1 MSKWAELT
9 AMRVTTFSLTSLCRK
24 AFLWQRRKRY
34 LCEHRNPL
42 YTALLFSGK
51 LYTHL
56 ADIDHQA
63 QEMFSQLIEQMA
75 TREEITEQLK
85 EENQIVGRKD
95 EQHPQS
101 SGRNYFQRVH
111 ILLGFYGKHKTGAW
125 NVLFQA
131 PVVAADYIFF
141 VQFPLV

>member
-1 MSKWAELT
+1 
-9 AMRVTTFSLTSLCRK
+9 MRVTTFSLTSLCRK

-42 YTALLFSGK
+42 YAALLFSGK

-101 SGRNYFQRVH
+101 SGRNLFQRVH
-111 ILLGFYGKHKTGAW
+111 IVLGFYGKHKTGAW

>member
-1 MSKWAELT
+1 M
-9 AMRVTTFSLTSLCRK
+9 TTFSLTSPCRK

-51 LYTHL
+51 LYAHL
-56 ADIDHQA
+56 ASIDHQA

-85 EENQIVGRKD
+85 EENQMEWVEKMNNI
-95 EQHPQS
+95 
-101 SGRNYFQRVH
+101 RNLAEEMVFCE
-111 ILLGFYGKHKTGAW
+111 L
-125 NVLFQA
+125 
-131 PVVAADYIFF
+131 IFN
-141 VQFPLV
+141 

>member
-1 MSKWAELT
+1 
-9 AMRVTTFSLTSLCRK
+9 MRVTTFSLTSLCRK

-42 YTALLFSGK
+42 YAALLFSGK

-101 SGRNYFQRVH
+101 SGRNHFQRVH
-111 ILLGFYGKHKTGAW
+111 ILLGFYGKHKAGAW

>member
-42 YTALLFSGK
+42 YAALLFSGK

-101 SGRNYFQRVH
+101 SGRNHFQRVH

>member
-1 MSKWAELT
+1 
-9 AMRVTTFSLTSLCRK
+9 MRVTTFSLTSLCRK

-42 YTALLFSGK
+42 YAALLFSGK

-101 SGRNYFQRVH
+101 SGRNHFQRVH

>member
-42 YTALLFSGK
+42 YAALLFSGK

-101 SGRNYFQRVH
+101 SGRNHFQRVH
-111 ILLGFYGKHKTGAW
+111 ILLGFYGKQIGRAH
-125 NVLFQA
+125 V
-131 PVVAADYIFF
+131 
-141 VQFPLV
+141 